1 METPTP
7 SSPKTLTRRDIAQH
21 LIEQKLLE
29 KGEAEKAVNSVLDLL
44 SGHLIGGGRIE
55 LRGFGVLEVRKCRGC
70 LGRNPKQPDVHYQIP
85 ERKLVRFKMGKE
97 LRERLNGPWPWHSEG
112 AE

>member
-44 SGHLIGGGRIE
+44 SGHLIGEIR
-55 LRGFGVLEVRKCRGC
+55 VWDTDTHQVC
-70 LGRNPKQPDVHYQIP
+70 
-85 ERKLVRFKMGKE
+85 
-97 LRERLNGPWPWHSEG
+97 
-112 AE
+112 